1 LFFAFLAAPA
11 VEMDDRTTPETAK
24 KAKNKETRSQRSYI
38 FNKDIPTS
46 DIRASQQWKW
56 RKLRNQIPS
65 LK

>member
-1 LFFAFLAAPA
+1 LGSLFFAFLAAPA

-46 DIRASQQWKW
+46 DIRASQQ
-56 RKLRNQIPS
+56 
-65 LK
+65 